1 MKIKHLILCD
11 DEYAYVNS
19 LMENILERE
28 ELAVKVS
35 ICTNPESAR
44 QVLSEQTVDMVLIAK
59 EWTEL
64 LTDVFQDKQVMVF
77 SENRYAATEERY
89 PSIFKYQSADNIV
102 AMLFE
107 QTGVY
112 QKVREDK
119 QQILAVYSP
128 VHRCGRT
135 TLAMEL
141 SRIYQKEK
149 KTLYLNL
156 EEYPG
161 MAPCER
167 ELTGANLGDF
177 FYYMKQEGA
186 DSGLR
191 LSAMVRESD
200 GISYLA
206 PMMTCRDLKEITA
219 TDWKFLLEE
228 LEKSNYE
235 VIVLDVGESI
245 QGLMDVL
252 ELCDRIYMP
261 ELEDTVSQAKVRIF
275 FDELSVSQYS
285 TLEQKIRKVCAPEY
299 DSVYVSGLI
308 GGDDAC
314 DSDR

>member
-1 MKIKHLILCD
+1 MKMKHLILCD
-11 DEYAYVNS
+11 DEHAYVNS

-44 QVLSEQTVDMVLIAK
+44 QVLSEQMVDMVLVTQ
-59 EWTEL
+59 EWACL
-64 LTDVFQDKQVMVF
+64 LKDVFQGKQVTVL
-77 SENRYAATEERY
+77 SENRYAEAEENY
-89 PSIFKYQSADNIV
+89 PTIFKYQSADNIV

-112 QKVREDK
+112 RKVREDK

-141 SRIYQKEK
+141 SRMYQREK

-156 EEYPG
+156 EAYPG
-161 MAPCER
+161 TTPCER

-191 LSAMVRESD
+191 LSAMVREYD

-206 PMMTCRDLKEITA
+206 PMATCRDLKEISA
-219 TDWKFLLEE
+219 EDWKLLIEE

-235 VIVLDVGESI
+235 VVVLDVDEVI
-245 QGLMDVL
+245 QGLLDVL
-252 ELCDRIYMP
+252 ELCDKIYMP
-261 ELEDTVSQAKVRIF
+261 ELEDAMSQAKVRCF
-275 FDELSVSQYS
+275 LDELAVSRYG
-285 TLEQKIRKVCAPEY
+285 TLERKIQRVCASVY
-299 DSVYVSGLI
+299 DSTYVSGLI
-308 GGDDAC
+308 GGDDCYDA
-314 DSDR
+314 DR